1 MNYIVIISAIFSII
15 LVFLSKIYKLNII
28 YPTLMIILTIV
39 LDIVSYKLKSIK
51 DKKDGSNLRDIIN
64 KDKLK

>member
-1 MNYIVIISAIFSII
+1 MNYIVIISAIFSIV

-39 LDIVSYKLKSIK
+39 LDVVSYKLKSIK

>member
-1 MNYIVIISAIFSII
+1 MNYIVIISAIFSIV
-15 LVFLSKIYKLNII
+15 LVFLSKIYKLDII

-39 LDIVSYKLKSIK
+39 LDVVSYKLKSIK